1 MPLTFWRNDEK
12 GYLAIIGALVILALV
27 TIISISASRLANT
40 EITMAK
46 NDVLYR
52 RNFFLAEGAAL
63 EAADHLT
70 WYGNL
75 AENLQSWM
83 EMTTGELNLNSVR
96 EYWDNTVAS
105 GDQVI
110 PEASVVD
117 PNHTLFII
125 GHEGTARGFSISM
138 DKPTVHTIG
147 IYGRCAWNGISVIKM
162 GFQAAY

>member
-1 MPLTFWRNDEK
+1 MSLLFSHNNED

-40 EITMAK
+40 EVTMAR
-46 NDVLYR
+46 NEVVYR
-52 RNFFLAEGAAL
+52 RNFYLAEGAAL

-70 WYGNL
+70 RYGNL
-75 AENLQSWM
+75 AENLQPWM
-83 EMTTGELNLNSVR
+83 EMATGEMNMDSVR
-96 EYWDNTVAS
+96 EYWDNTAVS
-105 GDQVI
+105 GDKVI

-125 GHEGTARGFSISM
+125 GHEGTSRGFSISM
-138 DKPTVHTIG
+138 DKPTVHAIA
-147 IYGRCAWNGISVIKM
+147 IYGRCAWNGISVVKM

>member
-1 MPLTFWRNDEK
+1 MSLSFGRNDEN
-12 GYLAIIGALVILALV
+12 GYLAILGALVILALA

-46 NDVLYR
+46 NEVVYR

-83 EMTTGELNLNSVR
+83 EMATGELNLDSVR
-96 EYWDNTVAS
+96 DYWDHTAAR
-105 GDQVI
+105 GDKVI
-110 PEASVVD
+110 PEAPVVD
-117 PNHTLFII
+117 PNHALFII

-138 DKPTVHTIG
+138 DKPTVHAIG
-147 IYGRCAWNGISVIKM
+147 IYGRGAWNGISVIKM